1 MKQSVLIIVK
11 YRNILSIIRI
21 NIKNHYLCSVFWK
34 GICFSNNANIHQL
47 NFKHFYTV
55 MAKRKETQEE
65 TIISSTPVETKA
77 TESFFVKNQKTITA
91 FAIGLLAGVVLYLG
105 YKYLISEPNNKKC
118 QEEMYQAEAMFEKDS
133 FNLALT
139 GVENSY
145 KGFADLASS
154 YGGTTAGK
162 LCKYYAGVASL
173 NVGKFEDAVSYLESA
188 SVCGKVLPIA
198 RYAALGDAYAELK
211 QMDKAA
217 ANYDEAIEA
226 GDNEL
231 LTPNVM
237 KKYAML
243 KEINGDKAA
252 ALKTY
257 NAIKEKYPTSTEAR
271 DIDKYII
278 RATN

>member
-1 MKQSVLIIVK
+1 V
-11 YRNILSIIRI
+11 
-21 NIKNHYLCSVFWK
+21 
-34 GICFSNNANIHQL
+34 
-47 NFKHFYTV
+47 T
-55 MAKRKETQEE
+55 
-65 TIISSTPVETKA
+65 A
-77 TESFFVKNQKTITA
+77 TAESFFVKNQKNITYA
-91 FAIGLLAGVVLYLG
+91 VLGLLTGVVLYFG
-105 YKYLISEPNNKKC
+105 YKYFISEPNNKKC
-118 QEEMYQAEAMFEKDS
+118 QEEMFQAEAMFEKDS
-133 FNLALT
+133 FNLSLT
-139 GVENSY
+139 GIENSY

-154 YGGTTAGK
+154 YGSTDAGK

-198 RYAALGDAYAELK
+198 RYSALGDAYAELK
-211 QMDKAA
+211 NMDKAA
-217 ANYDEAIEA
+217 SNYDNAIDA

-243 KEINGDKAA
+243 KEIAGDKAS

-257 NAIKEKYPTSTEAR
+257 SAIKEKYPTSTEAR

-278 RATN
+278 RTSN